1 MSARM
6 MTDWLQIKMKEHE
19 SMPTFFES
27 TLHDE
32 AKLTQYLAFLETT
45 FAPVENMTYVMQGQ
59 MLAEGHGVILR
70 PWHLTWK
77 PDAGFKGYVDP
88 DALSMICELIVCNGF
103 LTNPNLGGVEKLCCS
118 LPVYGMMHTR
128 PQISA
133 SEVSASTDAS
143 KLVDP
148 LGLLFVKGWMRSLAA
163 TVSCTTALKTA
174 SSWRDLERR

>member
-1 MSARM
+1 
-6 MTDWLQIKMKEHE
+6 
-19 SMPTFFES
+19 
-27 TLHDE
+27 
-32 AKLTQYLAFLETT
+32 
-45 FAPVENMTYVMQGQ
+45 
-59 MLAEGHGVILR
+59 
-70 PWHLTWK
+70 
-77 PDAGFKGYVDP
+77 
-88 DALSMICELIVCNGF
+88 MICELIVCNGWGPHDVLENVKQFSAEKCDPGDPPRF

-174 SSWRDLERR
+174 SSWRRRIGI